1 MAITTA
7 ELLGKLLTEPLFSE
21 AVKQDINVVALAF
34 DLSPEQVDL
43 LKKIKSTPDMTVST
57 LAREVGVAGHGL
69 FAGGDS

>member
-1 MAITTA
+1 MSITTA
-7 ELLGKLLTEPLFSE
+7 GLLGKLFTEPLFTQ
-21 AVKQDINVVALAF
+21 AVKQDIDVVALAF

-57 LAREVGVAGHGL
+57 LAREVGVVGHSL